1 MADDRQPGLSPD
13 DVLPPVEPPSA
24 SFILQLFIVPGVI
37 VVVVVMIWLMFN
49 WLAQKG
55 NDRDAFV
62 RALARNNDAR
72 WQAAFNLANALR
84 AERGAKNGP
93 LTGDAELARQLAE
106 ILDREIDAGSMEN
119 NPVTLRIYL
128 CRALGEFRVPG
139 GLPVLIKAAQTERDP
154 KESDVRRAALEGIAL
169 LAANVEASANELDP
183 TTWRDNAALEEALNK
198 ASQDSDPR
206 TRAVSAVALGVIG
219 GSENLARLREMLD
232 DLDADVRYNAA
243 VRLAQHG
250 DETAVPVLVEM
261 LDQQETAGVESE
273 KSEEM
278 RPFKRALITINALR
292 AAGQLAEKN
301 PRANIEPLVAA
312 VDKLA
317 SADLQGE
324 LRLEVTNTSRQLHE
338 RAPAAR

>member
-93 LTGDAELARQLAE
+93 LTGDGELARQLAE
-106 ILDREIDAGSMEN
+106 ILDREIAAGSMED

-169 LAANVEASANELDP
+169 LAANIEASGKELDP
-183 TTWRDNAALEEALNK
+183 PTWRENSSLDETLHK
-198 ASQDSDPR
+198 ASQDPDPR

-219 GSENLARLREMLD
+219 GPKNLARLREMLD

-243 VRLAQHG
+243 VRMAQHG
-250 DETAVPVLVEM
+250 DEAAVPVLVEM
-261 LDQQETAGVESE
+261 LDQYETAGVESE
-273 KSEEM
+273 KSAEM

-292 AAGQLAEKN
+292 AAAQMAEKN

-312 VDKLA
+312 VDKLD
-317 SADLQGE
+317 SADLEGE

-338 RAPAAR
+338 RAPARR